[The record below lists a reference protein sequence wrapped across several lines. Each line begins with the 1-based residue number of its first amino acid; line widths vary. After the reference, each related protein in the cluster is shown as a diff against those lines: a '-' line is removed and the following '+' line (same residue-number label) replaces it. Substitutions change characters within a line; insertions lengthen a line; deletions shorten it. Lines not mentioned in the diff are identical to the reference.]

1 MKIKNQLSTFYFS
14 SLNLKKNEI
23 GHGFSLFIFQLAEK
37 MNDPKIH
44 ALTHPKC
51 YNSRSPFFL
60 FFTFVFSFCL
70 LFLFFFFFD
79 ILLKRTT
86 TLPSPFNYHL
96 VFVII

>member
-44 ALTHPKC
+44 ALVRLTWFDC
-51 YNSRSPFFL
+51 NNLQRCNFIYTQIRNSSV
-60 FFTFVFSFCL
+60 T
-70 LFLFFFFFD
+70 
-79 ILLKRTT
+79 
-86 TLPSPFNYHL
+86 YHNIMWSKL
-96 VFVII
+96 GK

>member
-44 ALTHPKC
+44 ALF
-51 YNSRSPFFL
+51 YRLIN
-60 FFTFVFSFCL
+60 L
-70 LFLFFFFFD
+70 LFALARMLVISIKQIDAILFLNQF
-79 ILLKRTT
+79 
-86 TLPSPFNYHL
+86 
-96 VFVII
+96 